1 MPKKSFSFESV
12 SRRDLLK
19 FGVGAGVVGPLALT
33 AGSVKAVNSNAR
45 IVIVGAGAGGT
56 SMASRLSRS
65 LNGAKITVIDSREKH
80 YYQPGWTL
88 VASGA
93 WDKSKAI
100 TDTADWLPSGV
111 NWIKGMV
118 AEYDP
123 DNNRVV
129 LNNGQAVDYDYLI
142 VAAGLQL
149 RYERIEGMDIGLI
162 GQGKGIGSVYASVD
176 AAEGTNN
183 EISKWVAS
191 GKGTG
196 LFTLAPTAIKCA
208 GAPLKMT
215 FTTLTR
221 LENTGHR
228 DRFNVEFMTP
238 SGGLF
243 SQPQVHAFVRQRFEE
258 QGVKRNDFYTLK
270 AIDADAKKATFAVRD
285 SEDVVRDYDFIHVV
299 PPMTAPDSLM
309 NSPLAFQQG
318 ENFTGFMKV
327 DRETLQNPDYP
338 NVWGIGDVMGMALN
352 KTAASVKMQ
361 ATVLEKNFVAHLQ
374 GLPLPA
380 KHNGYTSCP
389 MITGIGKAMLVE
401 FGWADNMAMIPSF
414 SFIDP
419 MAESWTVWVMKDRML
434 RPAYY
439 AMLEGKI

>member
-1 MPKKSFSFESV
+1 MSKKHLPFESV

-19 FGVGAGVVGPLALT
+19 LGVGAGVIGPLALT
-33 AGSVKAVNSNAR
+33 TGNAKAVSTKAH
-45 IVIVGAGAGGT
+45 IVIVGAGAGGL
-56 SMASRLSRS
+56 SMANRLTNS
-65 LNGAKITVIDSREKH
+65 LQGAKITIIDAREKH

-88 VASGA
+88 VASGV
-93 WDKSKAI
+93 WNKEK
-100 TDTADWLPSGV
+100 TETQVADWLPKNV
-111 NWIKGMV
+111 NWVKGMV
-118 AEYDP
+118 AEYNP
-123 DNNRVV
+123 DNNRVI
-129 LNNGQAVDYDYLI
+129 LESGQLVDYDYLI
-142 VAAGLQL
+142 VASGLQL
-149 RYERIEGMDIGLI
+149 RYERIEGMDVNLI
-162 GQGKGIGSVYASVD
+162 GQGKGVGSVYASMN
-176 AAEGTNN
+176 AAAATNN
-183 EISKWVAS
+183 EIKRWINH

-215 FTTLTR
+215 FTTLSR
-221 LENTGHR
+221 LENTGVR
-228 DRFNVEFMTP
+228 SNFDVEFMTP
-238 SGGLF
+238 SGKLF
-243 SQPQVHAFVRQRFEE
+243 SQPQVNAFVRQRFEE
-258 QGVKRNDFYTLK
+258 QSVKRNDFYTLK
-270 AIDADAKKATFAVRD
+270 AIDADAKKATFAVKGSAD
-285 SEDVVRDYDFIHVV
+285 IVRDYEFIHVV

-309 NSPLAFQQG
+309 QSPLAFQQG

-361 ATVLEKNFVAHLQ
+361 ASVLEKNFLAHLQ

-389 MITGIGKAMLVE
+389 LITGIGKAMLVE
-401 FGWADNMAMIPSF
+401 FGWANTMAMMPSF

-439 AMLEGKI
+439 AMLEGKV

>member
-1 MPKKSFSFESV
+1 MSKKTLPFESV

-19 FGVGAGVVGPLALT
+19 LGVGAGVVGPLALT
-33 AGSVKAVNSNAR
+33 AGAAKAVNTNAH

-56 SMASRLSRS
+56 AMANRLSRS
-65 LNGAKITVIDSREKH
+65 LNGARITVIDAREKH
-80 YYQPGWTL
+80 HYQPGWTL

-100 TDTADWLPSGV
+100 SDTADWMPRSV
-111 NWIKGMV
+111 NWVKGMV
-118 AEYDP
+118 AEFDP

-142 VAAGLQL
+142 VASGLQL
-149 RYERIEGMDIGLI
+149 RYERIEGMDTRLI
-162 GQGKGIGSVYASVD
+162 GQGKGIGSVYASID
-176 AAEGTNN
+176 AAAATND
-183 EISKWVAS
+183 EINRWVAS
-191 GKGTG
+191 GRGTG

-215 FTTLTR
+215 FTTLSK
-221 LENTGHR
+221 LEATGRR
-228 DRFNVEFMTP
+228 DQFNVEFMTP

-243 SQPQVHAFVRQRFEE
+243 SQPQVHAFVRQRFTD

-285 SEDVVRDYDFIHVV
+285 SEDVTRDYDFIHVV
-299 PPMTAPDSLM
+299 PPMTAPQALLD
-309 NSPLAFQQG
+309 SPLRFQEG
-318 ENFTGFMKV
+318 PFV
-327 DRETLQNPDYP
+327 DWMEVNRETLQNERYP

-361 ATVLEKNFVAHLQ
+361 AGVLEQNILAHLQ
-374 GLPLPA
+374 GRPLPA

-389 MITGIGKAMLVE
+389 LITGIGKAMLVE